1 MTPER
6 WQQVKGVLQEV
17 LELAPQQ
24 RGTFLAEVC
33 NGDQLL
39 RLEVES
45 LLEEKHVEASGFL
58 DAPVEF
64 RDAFGEN
71 QGDYW
76 VGRRIGPYEV
86 IALIGE
92 GGMGSVYRAVRADQQ
107 YEQQVAIK
115 IVRRGLDTA
124 FALSRFRAERQILAN
139 LDHPHIGRLLDGGAT
154 ETGLPYLVMELI
166 EGEPIDRYC
175 NAHKLSV
182 AERLQLFLLV
192 SSAVQYAHQHL
203 VIHRD
208 LKPGNILVTADGT
221 PKLLDFGIAK
231 ILDPHIISGR
241 RADDE
246 HGEDAHS
253 RVREPGTDTRRDG
266 DDGKRRV
273 LAGGHFVR
281 SPDWPAPLWTPQ
293 AIS

>member
-1 MTPER
+1 M
-6 WQQVKGVLQEV
+6 
-17 LELAPQQ
+17 
-24 RGTFLAEVC
+24 
-33 NGDQLL
+33 
-39 RLEVES
+39 
-45 LLEEKHVEASGFL
+45 
-58 DAPVEF
+58 
-64 RDAFGEN
+64 
-71 QGDYW
+71 
-76 VGRRIGPYEV
+76 

-231 ILDPHIISGR
+231 ILDPALFPAAASR
-241 RADDE
+241 R
-246 HGEDAHS
+246 
-253 RVREPGTDTRRDG
+253 
-266 DDGKRRV
+266 
-273 LAGGHFVR
+273 
-281 SPDWPAPLWTPQ
+281 
-293 AIS
+293 